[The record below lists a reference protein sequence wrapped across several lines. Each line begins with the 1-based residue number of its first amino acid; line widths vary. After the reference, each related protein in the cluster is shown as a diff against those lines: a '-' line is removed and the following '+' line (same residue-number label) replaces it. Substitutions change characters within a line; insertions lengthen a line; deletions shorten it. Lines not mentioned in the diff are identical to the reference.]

1 MTLTDPI
8 GPSRSSSVDR
18 VAPSVTVVVPVYDE
32 SQQLERVVAEIDRE
46 LGAAS
51 WDYRILVLN
60 DGSNDWSADLERGLL
75 AHESV
80 RLESFYPNQG
90 KGAVLNRAFPML
102 DTDLAVVIDAD
113 GEYAASEID
122 RVLQPLADD
131 RGDWVMGAR
140 YGFGRRRPRQYLTT
154 YLVNRLINTWFF
166 LLSGLRFKDLL
177 TGLYAFRTELV
188 SDIELREKR
197 FSYSAELVWK
207 LLRTRSLRWSEVP
220 ITYRF
225 RSYAEGKK
233 IRWWETGTL
242 LLALVRY
249 RFLTG
254 RKRPRRVRQPASGE
268 IPRRLRAESGSE

>member
-1 MTLTDPI
+1 ML
-8 GPSRSSSVDR
+8 
-18 VAPSVTVVVPVYDE
+18 A
-32 SQQLERVVAEIDRE
+32 
-46 LGAAS
+46 AAS

-60 DGSNDWSADLERGLL
+60 DGSNDWSADLERRLL

-80 RLESFYPNQG
+80 LVESLYPNQG
-90 KGAVLNRAFPML
+90 KGAVLNKAFPML
-102 DTDLAVVIDAD
+102 DTDFAVVIDAD
-113 GEYAASEID
+113 GEYAAPEID
-122 RVLQPLADD
+122 RVLRPLANG
-131 RGDWVMGAR
+131 RADWVMGAR
-140 YGFGRRRPRQYLTT
+140 CGFDRPRPRQYLAT

-177 TGLYAFRTELV
+177 TGLYAFRAELV
-188 SDIELREKR
+188 SDVELRDKR

-207 LLRTRSLRWSEVP
+207 LLRTRGLRWSEVP

-254 RKRPRRVRQPASGE
+254 PQSPRPVLKPASGE
-268 IPRRLRAESGSE
+268 IPRRLRAEDRSK

>member
-8 GPSRSSSVDR
+8 NPSRSSSVDR

-60 DGSNDWSADLERGLL
+60 DGSNDWSVELERRLL
-75 AHESV
+75 VHESV
-80 RLESFYPNQG
+80 RLENFYPNQG
-90 KGAVLNRAFPML
+90 KGAVLNKAFPML
-102 DTDLAVVIDAD
+102 DTDCAVVIDAD

-140 YGFGRRRPRQYLTT
+140 YGFGRPRPRQYLTT

-166 LLSGLRFKDLL
+166 LLSGLKFKDLL

-220 ITYRF
+220 ITYHF

-254 RKRPRRVRQPASGE
+254 QKRPRRVRQPASGE